1 METPSIMRVGVLTS
15 SRADYGIYKPL
26 LKALQ
31 EDPEFELSIIAFGTH
46 LSPFHG
52 YTVDNIAADG
62 YEVNYKV
69 NSLLINDDKNAVST
83 ACALTSLK
91 FADFW
96 EQHSTDFDL
105 VFCLGDRFEM
115 FGAVSAGIPYQV
127 NFAHL
132 HGGETTL
139 GAIDNVYRH
148 AITLASSLHF
158 VSQEAFASRVAE
170 ITGKSDNIYVT
181 GALSLDN
188 LSNIQMLTKEEF
200 KNKWGIDLD
209 IPTVLVT
216 VHPETVA
223 PELNSR
229 HLTEI
234 LESLRFVAKEYQVV
248 ITMPN
253 ADTNGNVFREGFNTL
268 KIELEN
274 KLHLIENFGTQSYFT
289 CMLYSKLLIGN
300 TSSGIIEAA
309 SFKKYVINVGD
320 RQKGRAAGENVL
332 QVPFDSEMIISTLKQ
347 IKGLGEYKGQNPY
360 FKDGAAQNIITILK
374 EQNCDKL

>member
-1 METPSIMRVGVLTS
+1 MRIGVLTS

-31 EDPEFELSIIAFGTH
+31 EDTKFDLKIIAFGTH

-52 YTVDNIAADG
+52 STVDTIIADG
-62 YEVNYKV
+62 FGVDYKV
-69 NSLLINDDKNAVST
+69 RSLLLNDDKNAVST

-96 EQHSTDFDL
+96 EQHTNEFDL

-115 FGAVSAGIPYQV
+115 FGAVSAGIPYHIK
-127 NFAHL
+127 FAHI

-139 GAIDNVYRH
+139 GAIDNIYRH
-148 AITLASSLHF
+148 AITLSSTLHF
-158 VSQEAFASRVAE
+158 VSQEVFASRVAE
-170 ITGKSDNIYVT
+170 IKGDNANIYVT

-188 LSNIQMLTKEEF
+188 LTNTQLLSKDEFEDKWNINL
-200 KNKWGIDLD
+200 N

-223 PELNSR
+223 PEMNER

-234 LESLRFVAKEYQVV
+234 LDALRFIAKEYQVV

-253 ADTNGNVFREGFNTL
+253 ADTNGNIFRAGFYKL
-268 KIELEN
+268 KSELYE

-289 CMLYSKLLIGN
+289 CMFYSKILLGN

-309 SFKKYVINVGD
+309 SFKKYVINIGD
-320 RQKGRAAGENVL
+320 RQKGRVAGGNVFH
-332 QVPFDSEMIISTLKQ
+332 VPFDSQSIINTLKNISTLR
-347 IKGLGEYKGQNPY
+347 EYKGGNPY
-360 FKDGAAQNIITILK
+360 FKKGAAQTIISILK
-374 EQNCDKL
+374 EFDSDKL

>member
-1 METPSIMRVGVLTS
+1 MRIGVLTS

-31 EDPEFELSIIAFGTH
+31 EDPEFELNIIAFGTH
-46 LSPFHG
+46 LSHFHG
-52 YTVDNIAADG
+52 YTVDNIVADG
-62 YEVNYKV
+62 YKVDYTV
-69 NSLLINDDKNAVST
+69 NSLLINDNKNAVST
-83 ACALTSLK
+83 AFALTSLK

-96 EQHSTDFDL
+96 EQHASNFDL

-115 FGAVSAGIPYQV
+115 FGAVAAGIPYQIK
-127 NFAHL
+127 FAHL

-148 AITLASSLHF
+148 AISLASSIHF
-158 VSQEAFASRVAE
+158 VSQEAFALRVAE
-170 ITGKSDNIYVT
+170 ITGGSDNIYVT

-188 LSNIQMLTKEEF
+188 LKNVQMLTEKEF
-200 KNKWGIDLD
+200 KAKWNIDLD

-229 HLTEI
+229 YLTEI
-234 LESLRFVAKEYQVV
+234 VKALRLVAKEYQVV

-253 ADTNGNVFREGFNTL
+253 ADTNGNIFREGFIAL
-268 KIELEN
+268 KYELGD
-274 KLHLIENFGTQSYFT
+274 KLYLIENFGTQSYFT
-289 CMLYSKLLIGN
+289 CMLNSRLLIGN

-309 SFKKYVINVGD
+309 SFKKYVINIGD
-320 RQKGRAAGENVL
+320 RQKGRATGKNVL
-332 QVPFDSEMIISTLKQ
+332 HVPFDSEKIIGALMQVKS
-347 IKGLGEYKGQNPY
+347 LGEYEGQNPY
-360 FKDGAAQNIITILK
+360 FKDGATKNIITILK
-374 EQNCDKL
+374 EQNRVKL

>member
-1 METPSIMRVGVLTS
+1 MEASALMRIGVLTS

-26 LKALQ
+26 LKALK
-31 EDPEFELSIIAFGTH
+31 EDPTFELNIIAFGTH

-52 YTVDNIAADG
+52 YTVNNIIADD
-62 YEVNYKV
+62 YEVKYKV

-96 EQHSTDFDL
+96 EQHALDFDL

-115 FGAVSAGIPYQV
+115 FGAVAAGIPYQIK
-127 NFAHL
+127 FAHL

-139 GAIDNVYRH
+139 GAIDNIYRH
-148 AITLASSLHF
+148 AITLASTLHF
-158 VSQEAFASRVAE
+158 VSQDEFVTRVSE
-170 ITGKSDNIYVT
+170 IKGGNDNIYVT

-188 LSNIQMLTKEEF
+188 LKDIQFISKEEF
-200 KNKWGIDLD
+200 RDKWHIDLD

-223 PELNSR
+223 PELNSQ
-229 HLTEI
+229 HLCET
-234 LESLRFVAKEYQVV
+234 LEALRFISKEYQVV

-253 ADTNGNVFREGFNTL
+253 ADTNGNVFREGFKDL
-268 KIELEN
+268 KSELGN

-289 CMLYSKLLIGN
+289 CMLYSKLLMGN

-309 SFKKYVINVGD
+309 SFNKYVLNLGD
-320 RQKGRAAGENVL
+320 RQKGRASGDNVIH
-332 QVPFDSEMIISTLKQ
+332 VPFVANK
-347 IKGLGEYKGQNPY
+347 IKEAFNHTRLLGDYQDDNPY
-360 FKDGAAQNIITILK
+360 FKNGAAQNIIAVIK
-374 EQNCDKL
+374 K

>member
-1 METPSIMRVGVLTS
+1 MRIGVLTS

-31 EDPEFELSIIAFGTH
+31 EDTAIDLSIIAFGTH

-52 YTVDNIAADG
+52 YTVDNIIADG
-62 YEVNYKV
+62 YQVKYKV
-69 NSLLINDDKNAVST
+69 NSLLTNDDQNAVAT

-96 EQHSTDFDL
+96 EQHAQDFDL
-105 VFCLGDRFEM
+105 VFCLGDRYEM
-115 FGAVSAGIPYQV
+115 FGAVSAGIPYQIK
-127 NFAHL
+127 FAHL

-148 AITLASSLHF
+148 AITLASKLHF
-158 VSQEAFASRVAE
+158 VAQDEFASRVTA
-170 ITGKSDNIYVT
+170 IKGDNDNVYVT

-188 LSNIQMLTKEEF
+188 LKDIQFLTKEEF
-200 KNKWGIDLD
+200 KQKWHIDLD

-216 VHPETVA
+216 VHPETVTPA
-223 PELNSR
+223 LNNQYL
-229 HLTEI
+229 HEM
-234 LESLRFVAKEYQVV
+234 LEALRSIAKECQVV

-253 ADTNGNVFREGFNTL
+253 ADTNGNVFREGFIAL
-268 KIELEN
+268 KSEMRY

-289 CMLYSKLLIGN
+289 CMHYAKLLLGN

-309 SFKKYVINVGD
+309 SFNKYVLNIGD
-320 RQKGRAAGENVL
+320 RQKGRATGNNVFH
-332 QVPFDSEMIISTLKQ
+332 VPFVANQIIEAFEHAMS
-347 IKGLGEYKGQNPY
+347 LGDYQGENPY
-360 FKDGAAQNIITILK
+360 FKMGAAQNVLRVIK
-374 EQNCDKL
+374 K

>member
-1 METPSIMRVGVLTS
+1 MRIGVLTS

-31 EDPEFELSIIAFGTH
+31 EDPEFELGIIAFGTH

-52 YTVDNIAADG
+52 YTVDNIVADG
-62 YEVNYKV
+62 YKVDYKV
-69 NSLLINDDKNAVST
+69 NSLLINDDKNAIST

-96 EQHSTDFDL
+96 EQHANEFAC

-115 FGAVSAGIPYQV
+115 FGAVAAGIPYQI

-158 VSQEAFASRVAE
+158 VSQDAFASRVAD
-170 ITGKSDNIYVT
+170 ITGNLGNIYVT

-188 LSNIQMLTKEEF
+188 LSNIQMLNKEEF
-200 KNKWGIDLD
+200 NDKWNINLD

-234 LESLRFVAKEYQVV
+234 LEALRFVAREYQVV

-253 ADTNGNVFREGFNTL
+253 ADTNGNIFREGFNAL
-268 KIELEN
+268 KTELGD
-274 KLHLIENFGTQSYFT
+274 KLYLIENFGTQSYFT
-289 CMLYSKLLIGN
+289 CMLYSKFLIGN

-309 SFKKYVINVGD
+309 SFKKFVINIGD

-332 QVPFDSEMIISTLKQ
+332 HVPFDSKKIIGALKQ
-347 IKGLGEYKGQNPY
+347 VKGLGEYDGGNPY

-374 EQNCDKL
+374 KQNRDKL

>member
-1 METPSIMRVGVLTS
+1 METSTVMRIGVLTS

-31 EDPEFELSIIAFGTH
+31 DDPAFELNIIAFGTH

-52 YTVDNIAADG
+52 YTVDNIISDG
-62 YEVNYKV
+62 YKVSYKV
-69 NSLLINDDKNAVST
+69 NSLLVNDDKNAIAT

-96 EQHSTDFDL
+96 EQHDNDFDL

-115 FGAVSAGIPYQV
+115 FGAVAAGIPYQIK
-127 NFAHL
+127 FAHI

-148 AITLASSLHF
+148 AITLASTLHF
-158 VSQEAFASRVAE
+158 VSQNDFAKRVAE
-170 ITGKSDNIYVT
+170 IKGDSDNIHVT

-188 LSNIQMLTKEEF
+188 LKDIQFLTKEEF
-200 KNKWGIDLD
+200 SNKWHIDLD

-223 PELNSR
+223 PELNSQ
-229 HLTEI
+229 HLHET
-234 LESLRFVAKEYQVV
+234 LDALRYIANDHQVV

-253 ADTNGNVFREGFNTL
+253 ADTNGNLFREGFISL
-268 KIELEN
+268 KSELGY

-289 CMLYSKLLIGN
+289 CMLYSILLIGN

-309 SFKKYVINVGD
+309 SFNKYVLNLGD
-320 RQKGRAAGENVL
+320 RQKGRASGENVIH
-332 QVPFDSEMIISTLKQ
+332 VPFIASKIIEAFDQL
-347 IKGLGEYKGQNPY
+347 IPVGNYKGENPY
-360 FKDGAAQNIITILK
+360 FKNGAAKTIVAIIK
-374 EQNCDKL
+374 E